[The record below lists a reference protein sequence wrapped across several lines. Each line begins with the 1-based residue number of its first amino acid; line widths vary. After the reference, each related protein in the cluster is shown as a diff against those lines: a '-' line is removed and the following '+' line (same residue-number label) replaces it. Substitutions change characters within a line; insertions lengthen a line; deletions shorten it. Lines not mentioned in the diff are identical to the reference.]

1 MQTAVGF
8 PVLIRAFRLALTVE
22 GLRPHTVYNYT
33 RDAERFATYFE
44 SRTPKSISASDIRAY
59 VVTLQERFAPK
70 TVHEAQLAFRRFFR
84 YLFRE
89 GEIRRDPTSDMKL
102 MRYRVNPQPTYTEA
116 EVRRLLAVCDQ
127 RTREG
132 VRDRALVTVLFDTG
146 AREGEIVS
154 MGLPD
159 WELRTVRVDG
169 KTGKRQVYLGVA
181 ALQSVERYTR
191 RWGIME
197 GPLWIGKK
205 GQLTGSG
212 ILQIIRRL
220 CLRAVSNIRPCT
232 GVADLQGQRFIELE
246 ALVDNGVIY
255 TSIPKDVLERLGV
268 EVRETRPFELADDR
282 VVEYP
287 VGYATM

>member
-1 MQTAVGF
+1 MQTAAGF
-8 PVLIRAFRLALTVE
+8 PVLIRAFRLALVVE

-33 RDAERFATYFE
+33 RNAERLATYFQD
-44 SRTPKSISASDIRAY
+44 RVPKSISASDIRTY
-59 VVTLQERFAPK
+59 VATLQERFAPK
-70 TVHEAQLAFRRFFR
+70 TIHEAQLALRRFFR
-84 YLFRE
+84 YLVRE

-146 AREGEIVS
+146 AREGEVVS

-159 WELRTVRVDG
+159 WELRTVWVDG
-169 KTGKRQVYLGVA
+169 KTGKRQVYLGMA

-220 CLRAVSNIRPCT
+220 CLRA
-232 GVADLQGQRFIELE
+232 GVEHKAVHGFRRAAAAQMKRLGMNDSDILE
-246 ALVDNGVIY
+246 VMGWKDVTMLRRY
-255 TSIPKDVLERLGV
+255 TSAVAG
-268 EVRETRPFELADDR
+268 ELAQLAHDR
-282 VVEYP
+282 YSP
-287 VGYATM
+287 GNALRRH

>member
-33 RDAERFATYFE
+33 RDAERLATYFE

-116 EVRRLLAVCDQ
+116 EVRRLLAVCEQ

-159 WELRTVRVDG
+159 WELRTVQVDG
-169 KTGKRQVYLGVA
+169 KTR
-181 ALQSVERYTR
+181 
-191 RWGIME
+191 
-197 GPLWIGKK
+197 
-205 GQLTGSG
+205 
-212 ILQIIRRL
+212 
-220 CLRAVSNIRPCT
+220 
-232 GVADLQGQRFIELE
+232 
-246 ALVDNGVIY
+246 
-255 TSIPKDVLERLGV
+255 
-268 EVRETRPFELADDR
+268 
-282 VVEYP
+282 
-287 VGYATM
+287 

>member
-33 RDAERFATYFE
+33 RDAERLATYFQ

-70 TVHEAQLAFRRFFR
+70 SVHEAQLAFRRFFR

-116 EVRRLLAVCDQ
+116 EVRRLLAVCEQ

-220 CLRAVSNIRPCT
+220 CLRSGVEHKAVHGFRRAAAAQMKRLGMNDSDI
-232 GVADLQGQRFIELE
+232 LE
-246 ALVDNGVIY
+246 VMGWKDVTMLRRY
-255 TSIPKDVLERLGV
+255 TSTVAG
-268 EVRETRPFELADDR
+268 ELAQLAHDR
-282 VVEYP
+282 YSP
-287 VGYATM
+287 GDALRRH

>member
-1 MQTAVGF
+1 MQTAGGF
-8 PVLIRAFRLALTVE
+8 PVLIRAFRLALVVE
-22 GLRPHTVYNYT
+22 GRRPHTVYNYT
-33 RDAERFATYFE
+33 RNAERLATYFQD
-44 SRTPKSISASDIRAY
+44 RVPKSISASDIRTY
-59 VVTLQERFAPK
+59 VATLQEHFAPK
-70 TVHEAQLAFRRFFR
+70 TVHEAQLALRRFFR
-84 YLFRE
+84 YLVRE

-116 EVRRLLAVCDQ
+116 EVRRLLAVCEQ

-197 GPLWIGKK
+197 GPLWVGKK

-220 CLRAVSNIRPCT
+220 CLRA
-232 GVADLQGQRFIELE
+232 GVEHKTVHGFRRAAAAQMKRLGMNDSDILE
-246 ALVDNGVIY
+246 VMGWKDVTMLRRY
-255 TSIPKDVLERLGV
+255 TSAVAG
-268 EVRETRPFELADDR
+268 ELAQLAHDR
-282 VVEYP
+282 YSP
-287 VGYATM
+287 GDALRRH

>member
-33 RDAERFATYFE
+33 RDAERLATYFQ

-205 GQLTGSG
+205 GQLTGSR

-220 CLRAVSNIRPCT
+220 CLRA
-232 GVADLQGQRFIELE
+232 GVEHKAVHGFRRAAAAQMKRLGMNDSDILE
-246 ALVDNGVIY
+246 VMGWKDVTMLRRY
-255 TSIPKDVLERLGV
+255 TSAVAG
-268 EVRETRPFELADDR
+268 ELAQLAHDR
-282 VVEYP
+282 YSP
-287 VGYATM
+287 GDALRRH

>member
-1 MQTAVGF
+1 
-8 PVLIRAFRLALTVE
+8 LALVVE

-33 RDAERFATYFE
+33 RNAERLATYFQD
-44 SRTPKSISASDIRAY
+44 RVPKSISASDIRTY
-59 VVTLQERFAPK
+59 VATLQERFAPK
-70 TVHEAQLAFRRFFR
+70 TIHEAQLALRRFFR
-84 YLFRE
+84 YLVRE

-146 AREGEIVS
+146 AREGEVVS

-159 WELRTVRVDG
+159 WELRTVWVDG
-169 KTGKRQVYLGVA
+169 KTGKRQVYLGTA

-220 CLRAVSNIRPCT
+220 CLRA
-232 GVADLQGQRFIELE
+232 GVEHKAVHGFRRAAAAQMKRLGMNDSDILE
-246 ALVDNGVIY
+246 VMGWKDVTMLRRY
-255 TSIPKDVLERLGV
+255 TSAVAG
-268 EVRETRPFELADDR
+268 ELAQLAHDR
-282 VVEYP
+282 YSP
-287 VGYATM
+287 GDALKRR

>member
-33 RDAERFATYFE
+33 RDAERLATYFE

-116 EVRRLLAVCDQ
+116 EVRRLLAVCEQ

-220 CLRAVSNIRPCT
+220 CLRSGVEHKAVHGFRRAAAAQMKRLGMNDSDI
-232 GVADLQGQRFIELE
+232 LE
-246 ALVDNGVIY
+246 VMGWKDVTMLRRY
-255 TSIPKDVLERLGV
+255 TSTVAG
-268 EVRETRPFELADDR
+268 ELAQLAHDR
-282 VVEYP
+282 YSP
-287 VGYATM
+287 GDALRRH

>member
-1 MQTAVGF
+1 M
-8 PVLIRAFRLALTVE
+8 
-22 GLRPHTVYNYT
+22 
-33 RDAERFATYFE
+33 
-44 SRTPKSISASDIRAY
+44 
-59 VVTLQERFAPK
+59 
-70 TVHEAQLAFRRFFR
+70 
-84 YLFRE
+84 
-89 GEIRRDPTSDMKL
+89 
-102 MRYRVNPQPTYTEA
+102 
-116 EVRRLLAVCDQ
+116 
-127 RTREG
+127 
-132 VRDRALVTVLFDTG
+132 TVLFDTG

-220 CLRAVSNIRPCT
+220 CLRSGVEHKAVHGFRRAAAAQMKRLGMNDSDI
-232 GVADLQGQRFIELE
+232 LE
-246 ALVDNGVIY
+246 VMGWKDVTMLRRY
-255 TSIPKDVLERLGV
+255 TSAVAG
-268 EVRETRPFELADDR
+268 ELAQLAHDR
-282 VVEYP
+282 YSP
-287 VGYATM
+287 GDALRRH

>member
-33 RDAERFATYFE
+33 RDAERLATYFE

-146 AREGEIVS
+146 ARAGEIVS

-159 WELRTVRVDG
+159 WELRMVWVDG

-191 RWGIME
+191 RWGIMD

-212 ILQIIRRL
+212 ILQIIRRM
-220 CLRAVSNIRPCT
+220 CLRA
-232 GVADLQGQRFIELE
+232 GVEHKTVHGFRRAAAAQMKRLGMNDSDILE
-246 ALVDNGVIY
+246 VMGWKDITMLRRY
-255 TSIPKDVLERLGV
+255 TSAVAG
-268 EVRETRPFELADDR
+268 ELAQLAHDR
-282 VVEYP
+282 YSP
-287 VGYATM
+287 GDALRRH